1 MASTFRSLQNR
12 NARLFFFGL
21 LLSNIGT
28 WVQFTAVAILVDR
41 LTGRTTALGVLTALQ
56 FLPMLFLGA
65 YAGAIADQRDR
76 RRMAML
82 TQGGLAVQ
90 AVALAIFDLTGTIN
104 LGVIYVLTFLLGI
117 VSAFDNPAR
126 RGFVTELVPQEDIAD
141 AISLNTATMT
151 GSRIFGPAIAA
162 LLVGPI
168 GTGWLFSINAFSFLA
183 ILGSLFLLDK
193 ATLFPAPR
201 ANRGGTPVR
210 DGLRY
215 IRRAPNLFAPFIV
228 FTLVATFGFNHNVV
242 FPRMA
247 REIWGSETWFGWVL
261 TTMSIGSLLGSLLTA
276 SRPVVTLRWMI
287 ANGVVLGLAGLA
299 LAFSGRVWLALPLG
313 GATRPRWRRLHHF
326 DERHHPTGVPAR
338 HARSDPGADRSG
350 VPGLVPDRR
359 PDHRSGRRLRRSRMV
374 TGVRRH
380 DLVGR
385 RVGVGVVGTGNPP
398 GGKSFR
404 GHPNPARL
412 IEPDG
417 PQPQRT
423 PLSRLASGLD
433 RILGA
438 RCPVLDRAWAELC
451 PLVAGQVSPRRF
463 AGDVGPGVRVEIPE
477 CDTIIAGHTQK

>member
-65 YAGAIADQRDR
+65 YAGAIADRRDR

-104 LGVIYVLTFLLGI
+104 IGIIYVLTFLLGI

-126 RGFVTELVPQEDIAD
+126 RGFVTELVPQEDIAN

-162 LLVGPI
+162 VLVGPL

-183 ILGSLFLLDK
+183 ILGSLFLLDTSTLYGAPK
-193 ATLFPAPR
+193 ASK
-201 ANRGGTPVR
+201 GGTPVR

-215 IRRAPNLFAPFIV
+215 IRRSPNLFAPFIV

-287 ANGVVLGLAGLA
+287 ANGVLLGLAGLG
-299 LAFSGRVWLALPLG
+299 LAFSGNIWLALPLAVPLGLG
-313 GATRPRWRRLHHF
+313 GAGFITSMNAITQQECPPDMRGRILALTAVAFLGSYPIGG
-326 DERHHPTGVPAR
+326 PIT
-338 HARSDPGADRSG
+338 
-350 VPGLVPDRR
+350 GLVGDYIGLEW
-359 PDHRSGRRLRRSRMV
+359 SLAYGAVISLAAVSA
-374 TGVRRH
+374 
-380 DLVGR
+380 LVWW
-385 RVGVGVVGTGNPP
+385 
-398 GGKSFR
+398 
-404 GHPNPARL
+404 A
-412 IEPDG
+412 
-417 PQPQRT
+417 
-423 PLSRLASGLD
+423 
-433 RILGA
+433 LGA
-438 RCPVLDRAWAELC
+438 RPEVTRFEVLRTLLGSSTPMA
-451 PLVAGQVSPRRF
+451 PSPSEH
-463 AGDVGPGVRVEIPE
+463 P
-477 CDTIIAGHTQK
+477 

>member
-1 MASTFRSLQNR
+1 MAPMASTFRSLQNR
-12 NARLFFFGL
+12 NARLFFLGL

-82 TQGGLAVQ
+82 TQGGLALQ

-104 LGVIYVLTFLLGI
+104 LGVIYVLTFLLGV

-126 RGFVTELVPQEDIAD
+126 RGFVTELVPEEDIAN

-162 LLVGPI
+162 LLVGPL

-183 ILGSLFLLDK
+183 ILGSLFLLDTS
-193 ATLFPAPR
+193 ALYPAPR
-201 ANRGGTPVR
+201 AKRGGTPVR

-215 IRRAPNLFAPFIV
+215 IRRAPNLYAPFIV

-247 REIWGSETWFGWVL
+247 REIWGSEAWFGWVL

-276 SRPVVTLRWMI
+276 SRSLVTIRWMV
-287 ANGVVLGLAGLA
+287 ANGLVLGLAGLA
-299 LAFSGRVWLALPLG
+299 LAFSGRVWLALPLAVPLGLG
-313 GATRPRWRRLHHF
+313 GAGFVTSMNAITQQECPPDMRARILALTAVAFLGSYPIGG
-326 DERHHPTGVPAR
+326 PITGLIGDYVSLEWSLAY
-338 HARSDPGADRSG
+338 GAVITLTTVSA
-350 VPGLVPDRR
+350 LVWWA
-359 PDHRSGRRLRRSRMV
+359 L
-374 TGVRRH
+374 
-380 DLVGR
+380 GR
-385 RVGVGVVGTGNPP
+385 RVAETRFEVLRTLLGSSTPVAPSP
-398 GGKSFR
+398 SE
-404 GHPNPARL
+404 HP
-412 IEPDG
+412 
-417 PQPQRT
+417 
-423 PLSRLASGLD
+423 
-433 RILGA
+433 
-438 RCPVLDRAWAELC
+438 
-451 PLVAGQVSPRRF
+451 
-463 AGDVGPGVRVEIPE
+463 
-477 CDTIIAGHTQK
+477 

>member
-65 YAGAIADQRDR
+65 YAGAIADRRDR

-104 LGVIYVLTFLLGI
+104 IGIIYVLTFLLGI

-126 RGFVTELVPQEDIAD
+126 RGFVTELVPQEDIAN

-162 LLVGPI
+162 LLVGPL

-193 ATLFPAPR
+193 STLYPAPK
-201 ANRGGTPVR
+201 ANKGGTPVR

-215 IRRAPNLFAPFIV
+215 IRRSPNLFAPFIV

-287 ANGVVLGLAGLA
+287 ANGVLLGLAGLG
-299 LAFSGRVWLALPLG
+299 LAFSGNIWLALPLAVPLGLG
-313 GATRPRWRRLHHF
+313 GAGFVTSMNAITQQECPPDMRGRILALTAVAFLGSYPIGGPITGLVGDYIGLEWSLAYGAVISLAAVSALVWWALGTRPEATRFNVLRTLLGSSTPVAPSPS
-326 DERHHPTGVPAR
+326 EHP
-338 HARSDPGADRSG
+338 
-350 VPGLVPDRR
+350 
-359 PDHRSGRRLRRSRMV
+359 
-374 TGVRRH
+374 
-380 DLVGR
+380 
-385 RVGVGVVGTGNPP
+385 
-398 GGKSFR
+398 
-404 GHPNPARL
+404 
-412 IEPDG
+412 
-417 PQPQRT
+417 
-423 PLSRLASGLD
+423 
-433 RILGA
+433 
-438 RCPVLDRAWAELC
+438 
-451 PLVAGQVSPRRF
+451 
-463 AGDVGPGVRVEIPE
+463 
-477 CDTIIAGHTQK
+477 